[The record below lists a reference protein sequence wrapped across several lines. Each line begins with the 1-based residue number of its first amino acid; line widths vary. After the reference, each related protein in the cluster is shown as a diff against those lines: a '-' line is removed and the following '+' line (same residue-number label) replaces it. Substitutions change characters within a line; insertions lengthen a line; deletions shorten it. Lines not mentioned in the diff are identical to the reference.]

1 VRAISDAE
9 VLLDLAEEAD
19 DTASAREAEQQA
31 AAVRRQLEQDLGI
44 RQRAD
49 LRVVAA
55 DDGLQLLLAAQ
66 QRLGLLLVVP
76 ERRPRGDRI
85 ELLDLQAL
93 LVDVKATSGAPGP

>member
-1 VRAISDAE
+1 VDRRLVAG
-9 VLLDLAEEAD
+9 LLGE
-19 DTASAREAEQQA
+19 
-31 AAVRRQLEQDLGI
+31 LEQDLGV

-49 LRVVAA
+49 LRVVAT
-55 DDGLQLLLAAQ
+55 DDRLELLLAAQ

-76 ERRPRGDRI
+76 EGRPRGDRI

>member
-1 VRAISDAE
+1 VHRRLVAG
-9 VLLDLAEEAD
+9 LLGE
-19 DTASAREAEQQA
+19 
-31 AAVRRQLEQDLGI
+31 LEQDLGI

-49 LRVVAA
+49 LRVVAT
-55 DDGLQLLLAAQ
+55 DDRLELLLAAQ

-76 ERRPRGDRI
+76 EGRPRGDRI

>member
-1 VRAISDAE
+1 VHRRLVAG
-9 VLLDLAEEAD
+9 LLGE
-19 DTASAREAEQQA
+19 
-31 AAVRRQLEQDLGI
+31 LEQDLGV

-55 DDGLQLLLAAQ
+55 DDRLQLLLAAQ
-66 QRLGLLLVVP
+66 QRLRLLLVVP
-76 ERRPRGDRI
+76 ERGARGDGI